1 MTGAMVECV
10 DLIKIHKQGVLEVV
24 ALHGL
29 NFSMEEGEFV
39 SVVGASGAGKSTL
52 LRVLAGLEQPSA
64 GTVSVDG
71 VELSGI
77 DRRDLTNYYRR
88 NVGFLW
94 QDFHRNLLPYLNVRA
109 NVELPM
115 LLAGV
120 GARRRKAR
128 AMALLEAV
136 GLRNLAFAKVGT
148 MSGGEQQRLAMCV
161 ALAMQPKLLLA
172 DEPTGELDTNTS
184 IGIYELLREMC
195 ERDGL
200 TVLVVTHDVALATR
214 TDRVV
219 RLADGRLVTTQG
231 GADEAVVQVASDG
244 SVQFP
249 REMLRAAGIGT
260 TTRAKRTDDGIL
272 IRPMDSHDA

>member
-1 MTGAMVECV
+1 MTAAMVECV
-10 DLIKIHKQGVLEVV
+10 DLIKIHKQGNLEVV

-29 NFSMEEGEFV
+29 NFAMEKGEFV
-39 SVVGASGAGKSTL
+39 SVVGRSGAGKSTL

-64 GTVSVDG
+64 GSVTVDG
-71 VELSGI
+71 VRLSGI
-77 DRRDLTNYYRR
+77 GRRELTNYYRR

-94 QDFHRNLLPYLNVRA
+94 QDFHRNLLPYLKVRA

-120 GARRRKAR
+120 GTRERRKR
-128 AMALLEAV
+128 AFDLLDAV

-172 DEPTGELDTNTS
+172 DEPTGELDTPAS
-184 IGIYELLREMC
+184 IGIYDLLRGMC
-195 ERDGL
+195 EDSGL

-214 TDRVV
+214 TDRIV
-219 RLADGRLVTTQG
+219 RLADGRLMTTQG
-231 GADEAVVQVASDG
+231 GVGETVVQVSTDG
-244 SVQFP
+244 AVQFP
-249 REMLRAAGIGT
+249 REMLRAAGIGS
-260 TTRAKRTDDGIL
+260 TTRAKRTDEGIV
-272 IRPMDSHDA
+272 IRPMDSFDA